1 MSAVIPSVTTPEPS
15 PAVSGTREAALLDAL
30 PSLGR
35 TTTTTD
41 PALSGSISL
50 AGTFS
55 SMGATGAAAPI
66 GDELLEN
73 ASENDICVE
82 DVDDSAYVEQITE
95 TGAMADPGYVEMP
108 KSRFGGIFGKFRR
121 KKREEASSPQEWLDV
136 EESFDAREVG
146 SARGGW
152 ESFREE
158 GDIQAY
164 DEEYLDADATTAFS
178 PEFDDDLPRTALMH
192 LVFASRGRHFEGGAF
207 SRDQFDDESEGE
219 ENQTSAADHVQCVR

>member
-1 MSAVIPSVTTPEPS
+1 
-15 PAVSGTREAALLDAL
+15 
-30 PSLGR
+30 
-35 TTTTTD
+35 
-41 PALSGSISL
+41 
-50 AGTFS
+50 
-55 SMGATGAAAPI
+55 MGATGAAAPI

-73 ASENDICVE
+73 ASENDMYVE

-95 TGAMADPGYVEMP
+95 TGAMAGPGYVEMP

-146 SARGGW
+146 AARGGW

-178 PEFDDDLPRTALMH
+178 PEFDDDFARTASTH
-192 LVFASRGRHFEGGAF
+192 LALRIAAAAISRVGRSPVINLTMSPKAKKTRQVPPIRPVCSVKACPPISSLSRRRKSSRSSSSTATASIWKCGSWRSDPNLPAM
-207 SRDQFDDESEGE
+207 
-219 ENQTSAADHVQCVR
+219 AA